1 MVIFSTLP
9 FLLHYLD
16 SLQRYHVECSS
27 PKLLLFTLIEFIS
40 STSYNCILHN
50 EPVSMEEY
58 MPYMHAALRQ
68 ICKVIEAALMPIGL
82 YMGSRLLMYQQTK
95 SEGFFPK
102 ERRKKTI
109 AKIVIPTIL
118 LILGGLFFLGIGM
131 M

>member
-1 MVIFSTLP
+1 MRSEPDRWFPRSFTTTISI
-9 FLLHYLD
+9 

-68 ICKVIEAALMPIGL
+68 ICKVYITETP
-82 YMGSRLLMYQQTK
+82 
-95 SEGFFPK
+95 
-102 ERRKKTI
+102 
-109 AKIVIPTIL
+109 V
-118 LILGGLFFLGIGM
+118 
-131 M
+131 